1 MRRTMGWLAVTAV
14 LLGVSVEV
22 GSRVAHERTRG
33 TVTDASGLYRFPP
46 HAAVWGG
53 HPTNALGFFGDDLAV
68 PKPADAYRVLL
79 MSDSTSLAISLPRI
93 IQHEL
98 AQRIPHRTVEV
109 NLVSPPR
116 YTTTHNL
123 DLLRSALLELEPDLV
138 VMYVGI
144 NDNLFNTS
152 EGDRHANPGIFDSR
166 ALGSVAL
173 RMGLYRFFER
183 PRRTTDFTRG
193 ELPSAPIFE
202 ANVREMVRLIRG
214 NGGEILLLPVA
225 ISQPTDDARLQART
239 EAHHRDLEHNWG
251 NLASTVR
258 GARAHQEILAALAR
272 DESVPI
278 ADPTSV
284 LPRDGSTFR
293 DICHLTPTAHERL
306 GAWVAA
312 TIAERVPTDETS
324 AQPASDVGPL

>member
-1 MRRTMGWLAVTAV
+1 MWRRMGWLVAMAV

-22 GSRVAHERTRG
+22 GSRVAHDVTRG
-33 TVTDASGLYRFPP
+33 TVIDGAGLYRFPP
-46 HAAVWGG
+46 RAVVWGG
-53 HPTNALGFFGDDLAV
+53 HPTNDLGFFGDDLAV

-98 AQRIPHRTVEV
+98 AQRIPTRTVEV

-123 DLLRSALLELEPDLV
+123 DLLRRALLDLEPDLV

-144 NDNLFNTS
+144 SDNLFNTTD
-152 EGDRHANPGIFDSR
+152 GDRHANPGIFDSR

-173 RMGLYRFFER
+173 QMGLYQFFER

-193 ELPSAPIFE
+193 ELPSAAIFE
-202 ANVREMVRLIRG
+202 ANVREIIRLTRDA
-214 NGGEILLLPVA
+214 GGEVLLLPVA
-225 ISQPTDDARLQART
+225 ISQPTDDSRLQART
-239 EAHHRDLEHNWG
+239 EAHHRDIEHNWG
-251 NLASTVR
+251 DLASTVR
-258 GARAHQEILAALAR
+258 GVRTHRDILAALAR

-312 TIAERVPTDETS
+312 TIAARVPADETS
-324 AQPASDVGPL
+324 AQPTSDVGPL